1 MRTFQYIVT
10 IDLDDDALKA
20 IPDFGLFA
28 ADHELNV
35 EDEVGDF
42 AEKYIPDGILEA
54 LEEELVGKT
63 VHRVTYAG
71 EVK

>member
-20 IPDFGLFA
+20 IPDFGLFVA
-28 ADHELNV
+28 EHDLDV

-42 AEKYIPDGILEA
+42 ASKYIAEGILER
-54 LEEELVGKT
+54 LEEDLIGKT